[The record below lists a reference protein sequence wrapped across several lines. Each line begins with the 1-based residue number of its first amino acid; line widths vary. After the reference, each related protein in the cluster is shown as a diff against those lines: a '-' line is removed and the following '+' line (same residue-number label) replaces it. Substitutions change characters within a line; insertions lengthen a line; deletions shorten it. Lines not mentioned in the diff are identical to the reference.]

1 MLEAKD
7 WPVRRSLVGL
17 YRNLSA
23 LSRPLRVTFL
33 LYRSGSPSNLVG
45 RSRRF
50 LDYQCSRN
58 FLDLY
63 RMTSVAS
70 IPVYMLPGAPALQ
83 PPRTALETGD
93 PNLATEVL
101 PAPPTLSSVLQ
112 ASGKRDPRKPV
123 PTMSYLPQH
132 DPGTTYAGVLT
143 GPIIGSLE
151 SVPEVDGPR
160 RKRVRLDKG
169 CVLKCSPL
177 CTPKSSFTTLF
188 RTLTR
193 SELNDG

>member
-1 MLEAKD
+1 MSTSRL
-7 WPVRRSLVGL
+7 SLNC
-17 YRNLSA
+17 R
-23 LSRPLRVTFL
+23 
-33 LYRSGSPSNLVG
+33 
-45 RSRRF
+45 
-50 LDYQCSRN
+50 CSRN
-58 FLDLY
+58 FLDLC

-70 IPVYMLPGAPALQ
+70 IPVYMLPGEPALQ
-83 PPRTALETGD
+83 PPRSALETGD

-112 ASGKRDPRKPV
+112 ASGKRDPRKPA
-123 PTMSYLPQH
+123 PAMSYLPQH

-169 CVLKCSPL
+169 CVSKCFPGGPQHCPFTL
-177 CTPKSSFTTLF
+177 PPELSF
-188 RTLTR
+188 
-193 SELNDG
+193 G